1 MYARNQHANP
11 TINETMGRDAAWRS
25 SCCCYWPP
33 STKLASTI
41 VISSYQMMGW
51 LVGWLVSQHGFP
63 GSPNSRVHSQAA
75 VEDSWMFHDF
85 LGTSVEDCLSRGR
98 NVLGGWCQEYLQDG
112 PLKTRRHRCLDFTC
126 IATALPWISKRAHQF
141 AHWRWRWA
149 RLASLLE
156 VKHSFLGTV
165 GLVIC
170 STQPSLFPGDV
181 HRYRFREIQCRYYM
195 YISIYLQMH
204 M

>member
-1 MYARNQHANP
+1 
-11 TINETMGRDAAWRS
+11 MGRDAAWRS

-170 STQPSLFPGDV
+170 STQPSLFSGG
-181 HRYRFREIQCRYYM
+181 CT
-195 YISIYLQMH
+195 
-204 M
+204 

>member
-11 TINETMGRDAAWRS
+11 TINETMGRDAPWRS

-63 GSPNSRVHSQAA
+63 SSPNSRVHSQAA

-85 LGTSVEDCLSRGR
+85 LPRFSIKTSTYKACRQSAGSVPGEKNRLMVGAP
-98 NVLGGWCQEYLQDG
+98 NLG
-112 PLKTRRHRCLDFTC
+112 
-126 IATALPWISKRAHQF
+126 
-141 AHWRWRWA
+141 
-149 RLASLLE
+149 
-156 VKHSFLGTV
+156 V
-165 GLVIC
+165 GLYVTWLYT
-170 STQPSLFPGDV
+170 S
-181 HRYRFREIQCRYYM
+181 
-195 YISIYLQMH
+195 
-204 M
+204 